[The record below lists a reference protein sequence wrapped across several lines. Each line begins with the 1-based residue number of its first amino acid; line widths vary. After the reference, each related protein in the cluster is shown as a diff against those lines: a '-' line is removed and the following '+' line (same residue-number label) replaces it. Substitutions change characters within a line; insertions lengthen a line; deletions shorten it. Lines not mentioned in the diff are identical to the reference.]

1 MTAQSSVN
9 FSKFGKY
16 FRYKLRGLSPL
27 IVLTSIFA
35 FLSYPAGFFCIT
47 MTAISYDKLNAF
59 LQAAGIDGSYFTSYD
74 SELNPVLANLMG
86 SPEWLATKA
95 QYDMWSGIQDVM
107 IVVMIIALGAMFLMG
122 YFIIMRNFRYIHQK
136 RFVDMDYS
144 LPISEQTRFLG
155 DVLSGLAAYLIPH
168 IAAFGIGLGLY
179 ANGIARRFEYLAD
192 IHMLDAPVVN
202 YMLIGVLSC
211 VMFYCLSLLAVVCC
225 GRTTEAGIA
234 PMVINAAL
242 PVITYA
248 LLILSL
254 INCSYDASGDR
265 VFSLPFAVTSPIGL
279 LITAVASENSYTSAA
294 FYGESAGAAVLTTAE
309 LCGAIIMTLVYAAAA
324 MAIALKRRNERVGEP
339 YVIKPMRH
347 IINAA
352 VTLAAVSL
360 FSVGSLCDPNASP
373 ADKLPYFIAMF
384 ILTFVLYVILELI
397 SGKGFKKFPKT
408 LLGYAATVGGSLL
421 LCLLMPLTNGF
432 GAEQRVP
439 APTSVKAVSGTMV
452 CRDSEIWR
460 ESFYLDDVQ
469 LTNPALIGK
478 ITEMHTQSNVLNA
491 ETDIYVRVEYL
502 MKSGNT
508 MERQLRIT
516 AQQAEDFLRAYTGSA
531 DWKRTYSVLD
541 KPVISISP
549 DSSYLSDVIDA
560 GEFVQALKSDI
571 ETLNYDAVYNG
582 SEPGSGIGVWIQTE
596 NDSSRIVVEPY
607 HKNAYAYLVDHGC
620 CAAPDTVTDGDVVML
635 AKVRAQSVCDP
646 YTGWISNMLSY
657 ESADTFS
664 VGYTDVYDD
673 ESGEYTDEDISV
685 DKYNNYND
693 ECGVYIDAN
702 SAEFTELMELCTG
715 TPVIYGDECEYTYA
729 LCILRNKN
737 TPLNDFVYIAV
748 PSGLDRAAEIFDS
761 LAARQT
767 A

>member
-16 FRYKLRGLSPL
+16 FGYKLRGLSPL

-47 MTAISYDKLNAF
+47 MTAISYEKLNAF
-59 LQAAGIDGSYFTSYD
+59 LQTAGIDGSYFTSYD
-74 SELNPVLANLMG
+74 SELNPVFANLMG
-86 SPEWLATKA
+86 SPEWLAAKA

-122 YFIIMRNFRYIHQK
+122 YFIIMRNFRYIYQK

-155 DVLSGLAAYLIPH
+155 DFLSGLAAYLIPH

-192 IHMLDAPVVN
+192 INMLDAPVVK

-234 PMVINAAL
+234 PAVINAAI
-242 PVITYA
+242 PVIMWTMYC
-248 LLILSL
+248 LSL
-254 INCSYDASGDR
+254 INCSGGASGDR
-265 VFSLPFAVTSPIGL
+265 AFMLPFAATSPLGL
-279 LITAVASENSYTSAA
+279 LITAVFSDNGHLICDGG
-294 FYGESAGAAVLTTAE
+294 FVLTAAE

-347 IINAA
+347 IINVG
-352 VTLAAVSL
+352 VTLAVVSI
-360 FSVGSLCDPNASP
+360 FSASNFFDPHTSDDN
-373 ADKLPYFIAMF
+373 KLPYVIAML

-397 SGKGFKKFPKT
+397 SGKGFRKFPKT
-408 LLGYAATVGGSLL
+408 LLGYAAATGGSLL
-421 LCLLMPLTNGF
+421 LCLLVTFTNGF

-439 APTSVKAVSGTMV
+439 ASSNVKSVAATIY
-452 CRDSEIWR
+452 CRDSETWR

-469 LTNPALIGK
+469 LTDPALIGK

-491 ETDIYVRVEYL
+491 NTDIYVHVEYL
-502 MKSGNT
+502 LKGGNT

-531 DWKRTYSVLD
+531 DWKRAYSVLD

-571 ETLNYDAVYNG
+571 ETLDYDAVYNG
-582 SEPGSGIGVWIQTE
+582 SELGSGIGVWIQTE
-596 NDSSRIVVEPY
+596 NGNERIVVEPY

-646 YTGWISNMLSY
+646 YTAWISNMLSY

-673 ESGEYTDEDISV
+673 EIGEYTDEDISEN
-685 DKYNNYND
+685 KYNNYND

-702 SAEFTELMELCTG
+702 SAEFTELLELCTG

-729 LCILRNKN
+729 LCILRNKT

-748 PSGLDRAAEIFDS
+748 PSGLDRVAEIFDS
-761 LAARQT
+761 LAARQ
-767 A
+767 AA